1 MLAQQ
6 SSSTLA
12 QVVAISFL
20 QSVLGH
26 TALAQDAAD
35 PDRRAAATEAQMTDD
50 ERFDMIYTVMGATTV
65 INPQR
70 DPRIPPDVPMSAGY
84 AKGVARLGVPA
95 QLQTDASM
103 GVTNP
108 GYRPDDEG
116 ATAFPAE
123 ILVGAS
129 FNPEIARNIGAAIAR
144 EARMRGFNVV
154 LAGGANLTS
163 EVRNGRNYEYYAED
177 PWLTAWMAAEAVN
190 GIQSEGVISTL
201 KHFAANNFEHNRHWQ
216 DAIVDRTA
224 LREAEL
230 LGFQIAIE
238 RSQPGSI
245 MCGYNKVNGE
255 YLCGHDWLLN
265 QVLKQDWGYKGWV
278 MSDWGATLSW
288 EYALKGLDQ
297 ESGVQIDVMQ
307 WGAESFTDKLREAY
321 RDGQFPKERLSD
333 MVRRMLRSIY
343 AVGADDWGPA
353 PAVDMQAHN
362 EIALEAARQGIVL
375 LKNEGAV
382 LPLATDRP
390 LKIAV
395 IGGWAH
401 KGVPSGTGS
410 GAVLPV
416 GGFAD
421 VIHIGGAHGNI
432 GAARSL
438 FLTPPAPVD
447 ELAKLLPNAEIEVDG
462 AYTPAESAL
471 LARRSDVAIVFA
483 VRVEGE
489 AFDLPDLSLP
499 WGQDAV
505 IDAVATANP
514 NTIVVFETGN
524 PVTMPWHD
532 KVKGIIQAWFPGQAG
547 ATAIA
552 EVLTGK
558 VNPSGR
564 TPITWPA
571 DLADTPRPTM
581 PILETEWGTPVTLNF
596 DEGAEIGYRWYAK
609 TGRTPLYPFGYGLSY
624 TTFDY
629 SELRLNGGD
638 NVTAQVTVRNT
649 GSRAGAEV
657 PQLYLTRAP
666 DGERMRLLA
675 FEKVELEPGESQTV
689 TLTGDPRLLARYDE
703 SAGQWRLADGGY
715 EVIVGKSAGEP
726 VLTGSARLNG
736 RLLGK

>member
-1 MLAQQ
+1 MTRWPSNSLAH
-6 SSSTLA
+6 LA
-12 QVVAISFL
+12 IMAFAHGVTWHA
-20 QSVLGH
+20 
-26 TALAQDAAD
+26 ALAQRAAD
-35 PDRRAAATEAQMTDD
+35 PDGRAQATEAQMTDD
-50 ERFDMIYTVMGATTV
+50 ERFDMVYSLIGGGVLGF
-65 INPQR
+65 QR
-70 DPRIPPDVPMSAGY
+70 DPRIPPNVPMSAGY
-84 AKGVARLGVPA
+84 AKGVPRLGVPA

-108 GYRPDDEG
+108 GYRPDDNG
-116 ATAFPAE
+116 ATAFPSE
-123 ILVGAS
+123 ILVGSTFDPAV
-129 FNPEIARNIGAAIAR
+129 ARSIGAAIAR

-154 LAGGANLTS
+154 LAGGANLMS

-177 PWLTAWMAAEAVN
+177 PWLTALMAAEAVN

-224 LREAEL
+224 LREGEL

-245 MCGYNKVNGE
+245 MCGYNKVNGD

-265 QVLKQDWGYKGWV
+265 QVLKEDWGYKGWV
-278 MSDWGATLSW
+278 MSDWGATPSW
-288 EYALKGLDQ
+288 EFALHGLDQ
-297 ESGVQIDVMQ
+297 ESGAQVDVMQ
-307 WGAESFTDKLREAY
+307 WGAESFTDKLRAAY
-321 RDGQFPKERLSD
+321 RDVGFPKERLSD

-343 AVGADDWGPA
+343 AVGVDEWGPA
-353 PAVDMQAHN
+353 PAVDMEAHN
-362 EIALEAARQGIVL
+362 TIALEAARQGIVL
-375 LKNEGAV
+375 LKNDGAV
-382 LPLATDRP
+382 LPLAADRP
-390 LKIAV
+390 LKVAV

-401 KGVPSGTGS
+401 KGVANGTGS

-421 VIHIGGAHGNI
+421 EIHIGGAHGQV
-432 GAARSL
+432 GRARSL

-462 AYTPAESAL
+462 AYTPRESAL
-471 LARRSDVAIVFA
+471 LAQRSDVAIVFA

-489 AFDLPDLSLP
+489 GFDLPDLSLP

-505 IDAVATANP
+505 IDAVTAANP
-514 NTIVVFETGN
+514 NTIVVLETGN
-524 PVTMPWHD
+524 PVAMPWRD
-532 KVKGIIQAWFPGQAG
+532 KVKGIVQAWFPGQAG

-552 EVLTGK
+552 EVLTGN

-571 DLADTPRPTM
+571 DLKDTPRPTM
-581 PILETEWGTPVTLNF
+581 PILETKWGTPVTLNF

-629 SELRLNGGD
+629 SALQLDGGN

-666 DGERMRLLA
+666 DGERVRLLG
-675 FEKVELEPGESQTV
+675 FEKVELEAGESKTV
-689 TLTGDPRLLARYDE
+689 TLAGDPRLLGRYDE
-703 SAGQWRLADGGY
+703 GAGQWRLTAGEY
-715 EVIVGKSAGEP
+715 EVMVGKSAGQP
-726 VLTGSARLNG
+726 VLTGRARVSG
-736 RLLGK
+736 KLLGE